1 MTASSIFVYSMVTKV
16 WRKKMLL
23 VKDVPNLETDVQCIN
38 CCSADMMR
46 LHLEDNVL
54 FFLMLKDN
62 RCTIL
67 RTDLANKEAEWQLAY
82 TLPFETLAFEKTSVL
97 KISPDKLWLMEERGT
112 NIGGVR
118 VIEIS
123 LEGFQHRANVY
134 SLPEIGIISGY
145 EGQPYEGEGEF
156 NWFMKATLDDLDNPK
171 VIWSAKGNVDNVED
185 EITLGKYV
193 IGGEESPTIVEKKKT
208 SFCKIR
214 NIRMD
219 HGVLHIFAE
228 QQDFKSAYLTYRVRD
243 RAWTETQVKV
253 PTKNMFQ

>member
-1 MTASSIFVYSMVTKV
+1 MHLHCKFIQVVHNSEIYFLLCGGCNWHSSSGCDTTASSIFVYSMVTKV
-16 WRKKMLL
+16 FIILLMIIIIIFMITKVWRKKMLL
-23 VKDVPNLETDVQCIN
+23 PRNVADLETDVSCIN

-123 LEGFQHRANVY
+123 LEGF
-134 SLPEIGIISGY
+134 
-145 EGQPYEGEGEF
+145 
-156 NWFMKATLDDLDNPK
+156 
-171 VIWSAKGNVDNVED
+171 
-185 EITLGKYV
+185 
-193 IGGEESPTIVEKKKT
+193 
-208 SFCKIR
+208 
-214 NIRMD
+214 
-219 HGVLHIFAE
+219 
-228 QQDFKSAYLTYRVRD
+228 
-243 RAWTETQVKV
+243 
-253 PTKNMFQ
+253 